1 MFWDVYLKLCNSIG
15 KAPSAVA
22 KEMGFSNAAATG
34 WKNGAM
40 PRSAALAKISDYFNV
55 PVETFLGGFEVQEI
69 GIEEETENPPPVGD
83 GLVDKIS
90 ALAQSPGLLE
100 ELNRFL
106 ELAAEDPE
114 TARRF
119 LAFAVQELQS
129 SRPSR

>member
-1 MFWDVYLKLCNSIG
+1 MFWDIYLKLCNAIG

-55 PVETFLGGFEVQEI
+55 PVETFLEGFEVQEI

-83 GLVDKIS
+83 GLS
-90 ALAQSPGLLE
+90 EATLALLDEVAGMNESEIYHLIDVI
-100 ELNRFL
+100 R
-106 ELAAEDPE
+106 
-114 TARRF
+114 
-119 LAFAVQELQS
+119 AVKGKK
-129 SRPSR
+129 